1 MIVKANFKAVADVRS
16 FTTREGATKYTVTY
30 LINAP
35 YSRRDGSV
43 GSNQFLVEVVYD
55 QQPNV
60 TVGELNDSN
69 QYEFELYFRVN
80 AGRNGGQFQHITC
93 SKVTQ
98 VVL

>member
-30 LINAP
+30 LINSQ
-35 YSRRDGSV
+35 YCRRDGSI
-43 GSNQFLVEVVYD
+43 GNNQLLVEVVYD

-60 TVGELNDSN
+60 TVGEVNDTT

-80 AGRNGGQFQHITC
+80 SGKNGGMFQHITC
-93 SKVTQ
+93 SKITQ